1 MYFRKYSFEL
11 LGMYFVILLLKVLK
25 KVIIILYMLRT
36 FTRNNTTLV
45 SIVVFLVIFGIV
57 QMLKPSF
64 LYNNDG
70 SLREFGVGYK
80 NKTILPLWLFSIVLG
95 ILIYVLVLYYLT
107 YSKII

>member
-1 MYFRKYSFEL
+1 
-11 LGMYFVILLLKVLK
+11 
-25 KVIIILYMLRT
+25 MLRT
-36 FTRNNTTLV
+36 FTRNNITLV
-45 SIVVFLVIFGIV
+45 SIVLFLVIFGII

-95 ILIYVLVLYYLT
+95 ILTYVLVLYYLT
-107 YSKII
+107 YPRIM